1 MKPETKSCQNCKNN
15 FTVES
20 EDFLF
25 YEKIK
30 VPPPTFCPE
39 CRFKRRLMWRN
50 NRSLYSRVCGL
61 CSKKLVS
68 YMKDDGVPVYCLSC
82 YPSDNWDQF
91 AHAQEVDFSKSFF
104 EQFKELLQKQPRVA
118 QMVYGSVVNCDYSNS
133 VVDGKNLYLTFSS
146 MSSENIFYS
155 ENVDKS
161 KDCFDCLSV
170 QELSQC
176 SWNVNSEKNYNSHYM
191 YESGSCVDSYFLFD
205 CTNCSNCFMSSNLR
219 NQSYYF
225 QNQKLNKETYEAKMV
240 EVSLTKFSNLE
251 KYKASFK
258 DLIENSLHKFANI
271 QASQSITGDM
281 ILNSKNIKRSFDIR
295 KSENVSYSYRT
306 IEAKDI
312 MDCNWILRGELEYES
327 MTGNGG
333 SYHQIACFMC
343 ITCSDISY
351 SVACKNSSNCF
362 GCVGLK
368 NAQYCIFNKQYSKEE
383 YFELVDKI
391 KKHMMDVPYIDTKG
405 RIFRY
410 GEFFPYNLSFF
421 GYNES
426 LAHDSFPL
434 SKEEVLNQG
443 FNWFEERERN
453 YKPTIASSD
462 LPDDVS
468 EINESILQEVISCP
482 NNGNSLTLCTTA
494 YRIVSDELTFCKQK
508 NLSLPRFCPN
518 CRHYE
523 RLKYRNPVKLWNRT
537 CMCDKED
544 HNNHEGKCKVE
555 FETSYSPDRLEK
567 VYCEKCYQQEV
578 Y

>member
-191 YESGSCVDSYFLFD
+191 YDQVVVLILIFY
-205 CTNCSNCFMSSNLR
+205 
-219 NQSYYF
+219 
-225 QNQKLNKETYEAKMV
+225 
-240 EVSLTKFSNLE
+240 LT
-251 KYKASFK
+251 
-258 DLIENSLHKFANI
+258 
-271 QASQSITGDM
+271 
-281 ILNSKNIKRSFDIR
+281 
-295 KSENVSYSYRT
+295 VRT
-306 IEAKDI
+306 V
-312 MDCNWILRGELEYES
+312 
-327 MTGNGG
+327 
-333 SYHQIACFMC
+333 QIALCHLICAINLIIFK
-343 ITCSDISY
+343 I
-351 SVACKNSSNCF
+351 KNST
-362 GCVGLK
+362 
-368 NAQYCIFNKQYSKEE
+368 
-383 YFELVDKI
+383 
-391 KKHMMDVPYIDTKG
+391 KKLMKL
-405 RIFRY
+405 RWWK
-410 GEFFPYNLSFF
+410 
-421 GYNES
+421 S
-426 LAHDSFPL
+426 L
-434 SKEEVLNQG
+434 
-443 FNWFEERERN
+443 
-453 YKPTIASSD
+453 
-462 LPDDVS
+462 
-468 EINESILQEVISCP
+468 
-482 NNGNSLTLCTTA
+482 
-494 YRIVSDELTFCKQK
+494 
-508 NLSLPRFCPN
+508 
-518 CRHYE
+518 
-523 RLKYRNPVKLWNRT
+523 
-537 CMCDKED
+537 
-544 HNNHEGKCKVE
+544 
-555 FETSYSPDRLEK
+555 
-567 VYCEKCYQQEV
+567 
-578 Y
+578 